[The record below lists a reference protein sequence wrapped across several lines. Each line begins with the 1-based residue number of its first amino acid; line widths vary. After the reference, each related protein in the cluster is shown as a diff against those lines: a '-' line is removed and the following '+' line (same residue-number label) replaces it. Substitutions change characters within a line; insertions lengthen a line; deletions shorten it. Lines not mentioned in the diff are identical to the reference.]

1 MTLEFMKKF
10 NILLIVSL
18 LFCSYSYGQDGGRE
32 RMKNIPDSVRK
43 NMPKIG
49 TVSGT
54 LVEAN
59 GGKAVA
65 YASIAVISVRDSS
78 IVGGALSD
86 EKGRFNITE
95 LPMGR
100 LRLRV
105 TFIGYATQNLD
116 PFILNPMQPDY
127 DAGSIRLNASMAKL
141 KEVEVTAEKLDLIN
155 SLDKKVYNLD
165 KNIVNTGGTITDAMQ
180 NIPSVTVDI
189 DGNVALRG
197 SENVT
202 ILIDGKPSGMLGS
215 DRKAV
220 LNQIPASAVEQI
232 EVITN
237 PSAKYDASGMAG
249 IINIK
254 TKKEKMQG
262 MNGTVSVGIGT
273 NDKYNFSLGLN
284 NRSAKVNLYA
294 NYSFR
299 HDKRSSTGDAYQ
311 LNFYPTRDSYSFTN
325 LSSGNRKSDFHTGKL
340 GADFYLNK
348 NNTLGINGSL
358 TTRSGTDPE
367 QNEYVFRDSE
377 GTVYN
382 SYQSSAF
389 SDEKNDGADVN
400 LDYRRTWSG
409 SKRELSAT
417 AGYSTNVRSD
427 KNENLSSTYA
437 IGNIPYQ
444 KTDNKNTYSS
454 LILQTDFMQPIA
466 ASGKIESGLKSTLR
480 DIDNDQKVF
489 SYDQLSDA
497 YLVNALK
504 TDHFIYNEQVLGGYL
519 MYTGKWKKIDYNA
532 GLRAEQTLSEGDSKS
547 AMTTFSN
554 DYLSF
559 FPSAFLKYSFTEQ
572 RELQLSYSR
581 RVNRPETR
589 SLNPYTDYSDSLFLR
604 TGNPYIKPEFVQSYE
619 LAYSTPL
626 GPVDFTATVYYRY
639 TNDMISRFRTLD
651 TATTVSTLTFVN
663 FNSSENIGAEFV
675 LRYEYKKIGSV
686 MGTVNLFQ
694 NKIKAGNI
702 ESDLQSDSKQ
712 WNGRLNFNIKAG
724 RTTSLQITANY
735 MSPRVSP
742 TSKFKGMSGV
752 DAGIKQDLWKGKG
765 SLSLN
770 VSDIFNTRKFRIS
783 HFDDF
788 YTSEYTR
795 TRESRVATLTLS
807 YRFGKQDSNLFQ
819 RKKNQRTQQQGE
831 NIDMIDY

>member
-1 MTLEFMKKF
+1 MKKL
-10 NILLIVSL
+10 NIVLIVSL
-18 LFCSYSYGQDGGRE
+18 LVASISHGQDGSSG

-49 TVSGT
+49 TVSGI
-54 LVEAN
+54 LLDAD
-59 GGKAVA
+59 GGKAVS
-65 YASIAVISVRDSS
+65 YASIAVISVRDSA

-86 EKGRFNITE
+86 ENGRFSIDE

-100 LRLRV
+100 LSLRI
-105 TFIGYATQNLD
+105 TFIGYATLNLD
-116 PFILNPMQPDY
+116 PFILNPMQPEY
-127 DAGSIRLNASMAKL
+127 DAGSIRLNASLARL
-141 KEVEVTAEKLDLIN
+141 KEVEVSAEKLDLIN

-165 KNIVNTGGTITDAMQ
+165 KNIVNTGGTITEAMQ

-202 ILIDGKPSGMLGS
+202 ILIDGKPSGMLGA

-262 MNGTVSVGIGT
+262 MNGTVSAGIGT

-284 NRSAKVNLYA
+284 NRSSKVNLYT

-299 HDKRSSTGDAYQ
+299 HEKRSSTGDSYQ
-311 LNFYPTRDSYSFTN
+311 LNFYPGRETYSFTN
-325 LSSGNRKSDFHTGKL
+325 ISSGNRKSDFHTGKL

-348 NNTLGINGSL
+348 NNTLGINASL
-358 TTRSGTDPE
+358 TTRSGTDPD
-367 QNEYVFRDSE
+367 QNDYVFRDSE
-377 GTVYN
+377 GNIYEQ
-382 SYQSSAF
+382 YQSTAMGN
-389 SDEKNDGADVN
+389 EKNDGADVN
-400 LDYRRTWSG
+400 LDYRRTWTG

-417 AGYSTNVRSD
+417 AGYSSNQRSD
-427 KNENLSSTYA
+427 KNENWSSTYA
-437 IGNIPYQ
+437 IGDIPYQ
-444 KTDNKNTYSS
+444 KSDNENDYSS
-454 LILQTDFMQPIA
+454 LILQADFMQPIA
-466 ASGKIESGLKSTLR
+466 GIGKLEAGLKSTLR
-480 DIDNDQKVF
+480 DIDNNQKLY
-489 SYDQLSDA
+489 SYDQASRVYLLNILKSDQ
-497 YLVNALK
+497 
-504 TDHFIYNEQVLGGYL
+504 FIYTEQVFGAYL
-519 MYTGKWKKIDYNA
+519 MYTGNWKKLDYNA
-532 GLRAEQTLSEGDSKS
+532 GLRAEQTLAEGDSKS

-559 FPSAFLKYSFTEQ
+559 FPSAFVKYNFSDQ
-572 RELQLSYSR
+572 RELQLGYSR

-604 TGNPYIKPEFVQSYE
+604 TGNPYIKPEFIQSYE

-626 GPVDFTATVYYRY
+626 GPVDMTATIYYRY
-639 TNDMISRFRTLD
+639 TDNMISRFRTLD
-651 TATTVSTLTFVN
+651 TATTVSTLSYVN
-663 FNSSENIGAEFV
+663 FNSSENIGAELV
-675 LRYEYKKIGSV
+675 LRYEYKRIGSV
-686 MGTVNLFQ
+686 MGTANFYQ

-724 RTTSLQITANY
+724 KSTSLQITANY

-765 SLSLN
+765 SISLN
-770 VSDIFNTRKFRIS
+770 VSDIFNTRNFRIS

-788 YTSEYTR
+788 YLSEYTR
-795 TRESRVATLTLS
+795 TRESRVATVSLS
-807 YRFGKQDSNLFQ
+807 YRFGKQDTNLFQ
-819 RKKNQRTQQQGE
+819 RKKNQRSQQQSDGM
-831 NIDMIDY
+831 DLIDY

>member
-1 MTLEFMKKF
+1 
-10 NILLIVSL
+10 
-18 LFCSYSYGQDGGRE
+18 
-32 RMKNIPDSVRK
+32 MKNIPDSVRK

-49 TVSGT
+49 TVSGN

-65 YASIAVISVRDSS
+65 YASIAVIWGRDSC

-86 EKGRFNITE
+86 EKGRFNINE

-197 SENVT
+197 SENVS

-237 PSAKYDASGMAG
+237 PSATYDASGMAG

-358 TTRSGTDPE
+358 
-367 QNEYVFRDSE
+367 
-377 GTVYN
+377 
-382 SYQSSAF
+382 
-389 SDEKNDGADVN
+389 
-400 LDYRRTWSG
+400 
-409 SKRELSAT
+409 
-417 AGYSTNVRSD
+417 
-427 KNENLSSTYA
+427 
-437 IGNIPYQ
+437 
-444 KTDNKNTYSS
+444 
-454 LILQTDFMQPIA
+454 
-466 ASGKIESGLKSTLR
+466 
-480 DIDNDQKVF
+480 
-489 SYDQLSDA
+489 
-497 YLVNALK
+497 
-504 TDHFIYNEQVLGGYL
+504 
-519 MYTGKWKKIDYNA
+519 
-532 GLRAEQTLSEGDSKS
+532 
-547 AMTTFSN
+547 
-554 DYLSF
+554 
-559 FPSAFLKYSFTEQ
+559 
-572 RELQLSYSR
+572 
-581 RVNRPETR
+581 
-589 SLNPYTDYSDSLFLR
+589 
-604 TGNPYIKPEFVQSYE
+604 
-619 LAYSTPL
+619 
-626 GPVDFTATVYYRY
+626 
-639 TNDMISRFRTLD
+639 
-651 TATTVSTLTFVN
+651 
-663 FNSSENIGAEFV
+663 
-675 LRYEYKKIGSV
+675 KIGRASCR
-686 MGTVNLFQ
+686 
-694 NKIKAGNI
+694 
-702 ESDLQSDSKQ
+702 E
-712 WNGRLNFNIKAG
+712 
-724 RTTSLQITANY
+724 
-735 MSPRVSP
+735 RV
-742 TSKFKGMSGV
+742 
-752 DAGIKQDLWKGKG
+752 
-765 SLSLN
+765 
-770 VSDIFNTRKFRIS
+770 
-783 HFDDF
+783 
-788 YTSEYTR
+788 
-795 TRESRVATLTLS
+795 
-807 YRFGKQDSNLFQ
+807 
-819 RKKNQRTQQQGE
+819 
-831 NIDMIDY
+831 